1 MLNNQMVSHLPMK
14 NVDPLPH
21 ASLPPS
27 AELHRHT
34 PQQCADN
41 APGALSAAKAKF
53 LAFHRFIHQNCLE
66 AYKNYFLSFNRVKKV
81 THSISWLIIMESPQ
95 KNVEKWPCLNGHNPF
110 LPPN

>member
-1 MLNNQMVSHLPMK
+1 MAMSNNQMVSHLPMQ

-41 APGALSAAKAKF
+41 APGALSAAKAFFGVSPTKIVLKPTRIKF
-53 LAFHRFIHQNCLE
+53 
-66 AYKNYFLSFNRVKKV
+66 FLSFEWVKKV
-81 THSISWLIIMESPQ
+81 TH
-95 KNVEKWPCLNGHNPF
+95 
-110 LPPN
+110 

>member
-1 MLNNQMVSHLPMK
+1 MAMSNNQMVSHLPMQ

-41 APGALSAAKAKF
+41 APGALSAAKAF
-53 LAFHRFIHQNCLE
+53 FWRFTHQNCLE
-66 AYKNYFLSFNRVKKV
+66 AYKN
-81 THSISWLIIMESPQ
+81 
-95 KNVEKWPCLNGHNPF
+95 
-110 LPPN
+110 